1 MKLFDGI
8 NKYTYQTVF
17 GKVQLE
23 RKGKDVIFNVLDN
36 VKLGMFN
43 VNIPSKIF
51 EMRFDTRV
59 QALKKL
65 KTIEASALSD
75 LKTLIEKEI

>member
-8 NKYTYQTVF
+8 NKYTYQTIF

-23 RKGKDVIFNVLDN
+23 RKDKNVIFNVLDD
-36 VKLGMFN
+36 VKIGMFN

-51 EMRFDTRV
+51 EMRFDTRL

-65 KTIEASALSD
+65 KKIEADALSD
-75 LKTLIEKEI
+75 LKKLIEKEI